1 MNVNV
6 LTTAL
11 RIAAKAHA
19 GQVDRAGKP
28 YIFHPLHVAM
38 NTGSFDEVVVA
49 LLHDVMEDY
58 TYTAE
63 DLRAEGIPEHILEAL
78 ALLTHSKEEPYM
90 DYVMKIKGN
99 ELARAVKLA
108 DLAHNSDLSRLPSV
122 TEKDLQRVEKYKQAM
137 AALRG

>member
-1 MNVNV
+1 
-6 LTTAL
+6 
-11 RIAAKAHA
+11 
-19 GQVDRAGKP
+19 
-28 YIFHPLHVAM
+28 
-38 NTGSFDEVVVA
+38 
-49 LLHDVMEDY
+49 
-58 TYTAE
+58 
-63 DLRAEGIPEHILEAL
+63 
-78 ALLTHSKEEPYM
+78 M

>member
-49 LLHDVMEDY
+49 LLHDVMEDSA
-58 TYTAE
+58 YTA
-63 DLRAEGIPEHILEAL
+63 
-78 ALLTHSKEEPYM
+78 
-90 DYVMKIKGN
+90 
-99 ELARAVKLA
+99 
-108 DLAHNSDLSRLPSV
+108 
-122 TEKDLQRVEKYKQAM
+122 
-137 AALRG
+137 